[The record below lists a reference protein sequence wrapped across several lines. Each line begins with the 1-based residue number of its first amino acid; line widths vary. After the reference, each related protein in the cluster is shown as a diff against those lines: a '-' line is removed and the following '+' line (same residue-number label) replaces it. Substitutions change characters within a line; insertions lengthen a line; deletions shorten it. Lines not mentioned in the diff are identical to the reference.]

1 MANPETVIASIRRR
15 CTDVFETCQEN
26 LGAVDQDKDDFIDE
40 LGASFF
46 TDWFANASYDITF
59 DQLVD
64 AVQAMATL
72 QVAFET
78 VRSKLQ
84 IVRTR

>member
-1 MANPETVIASIRRR
+1 MANPETIITSIRKR
-15 CTDVFETCQEN
+15 CTDVFEVCQEN
-26 LGAVDQDKDDFIDE
+26 LGTVDQDKGDFVSE

-46 TDWFANASYDITF
+46 TDWFNQASYDITF
-59 DQLVD
+59 NQLVD
-64 AVQAMATL
+64 AIQAMATL

-84 IVRTR
+84 VVRTR